1 MISQNMHFLM
11 QKVVTKR
18 VVKINMIIRITEE
31 VEKLIISLNS
41 DQEEKRNKE
50 QVGFNNTLIGWQI
63 SKYICSYNKHEWIKG
78 SKLKHSR
85 LNKETE
91 NLEFSRPEY
100 WSGWPFPSPRDLPD
114 PGIEPGSPELQADSL
129 PAELPG
135 KPKQL
140 EINLNNASRKFQQ
153 ILENIFI

>member
-50 QVGFNNTLIGWQI
+50 QVGFNNTLI
-63 SKYICSYNKHEWIKG
+63 E
-78 SKLKHSR
+78 
-85 LNKETE
+85 LNK
-91 NLEFSRPEY
+91 S
-100 WSGWPFPSPRDLPD
+100 
-114 PGIEPGSPELQADSL
+114 
-129 PAELPG
+129 
-135 KPKQL
+135 
-140 EINLNNASRKFQQ
+140 
-153 ILENIFI
+153 

>member
-129 PAELPG
+129 PAGLPAELTYYYQSFSELSNKG
-135 KPKQL
+135 
-140 EINLNNASRKFQQ
+140 FQ
-153 ILENIFI
+153 I

>member
-50 QVGFNNTLIGWQI
+50 QVGFNNTLIGW
-63 SKYICSYNKHEWIKG
+63 
-78 SKLKHSR
+78 
-85 LNKETE
+85 
-91 NLEFSRPEY
+91 
-100 WSGWPFPSPRDLPD
+100 
-114 PGIEPGSPELQADSL
+114 
-129 PAELPG
+129 
-135 KPKQL
+135 
-140 EINLNNASRKFQQ
+140 
-153 ILENIFI
+153 